1 MTFDPTRLTQARDGF
16 KLLAALCFN
25 DLELT
30 PYQIDCAVEMF
41 RLWAMD
47 AELVEQHLRR
57 VA

>member
-1 MTFDPTRLTQARDGF
+1 MTFDEAKLAHARDGF